1 MNPIVISIIRSNLV
15 FSALED
21 IGKQSAALLEK
32 KKTSRFLEKSKD
44 SQKVVTLVEQLRTA
58 IVYYQVSGSNVV

>member
-21 IGKQSAALLEK
+21 IEKQSKVLLEK

-58 IVYYQVSGSNVV
+58 IVYYQVGGNCVN